1 MKCILTA
8 SASLVAS
15 SLLESGFKK
24 PRCRPRINV
33 HVPGDREK
41 RIKSIKLRWTLGE
54 LNLTL
59 QSHFIGELFETCH
72 FVSDPLT
79 TDQLDERI
87 CDDIQCREKAKDRT
101 GGRQF
106 RRESYPK
113 IVPCLS
119 LSIEL
124 CIHIYI
130 CTSVFVGSCLNLIK
144 KNCCSLVD

>member
-1 MKCILTA
+1 MRPARRWSVSSRLPPVSSRARC
-8 SASLVAS
+8 SSLVLRS
-15 SLLESGFKK
+15 RGVDPGSMCTCLETEK
-24 PRCRPRINV
+24 
-33 HVPGDREK
+33 K
-41 RIKSIKLRWTLGE
+41 RIKSIKLYWSWGGGGGG

-87 CDDIQCREKAKDRT
+87 CDDIQCREKAKDCT

-106 RRESYPK
+106 RRESYAK

-124 CIHIYI
+124 CIYIYVGI
-130 CTSVFVGSCLNLIK
+130 RRFVSQLN
-144 KNCCSLVD
+144 

>member
-1 MKCILTA
+1 M
-8 SASLVAS
+8 
-15 SLLESGFKK
+15 
-24 PRCRPRINV
+24 

-41 RIKSIKLRWTLGE
+41 TDKIDKTILKLGGGG

-87 CDDIQCREKAKDRT
+87 CDDIQCREKTKDCT